1 MCAEIRLFSVL
12 FIIGYSLFWVALFT
26 PCVHSCVAISKIV
39 TGGCRLTVLNPDS
52 IFYDNNVTLVFT
64 LVQRSIEDK
73 PELISN
79 FNNTVKH
86 TFNTIV
92 NDTYTFTFV
101 LPRVSGVNAEDYYV
115 KTDKCS
121 SGVVRICPLVKPTT
135 PSQSPK
141 PEVTSVVSTL
151 TTKQGLHS
159 SAQTTQSSTVKPTTP
174 SQSPKPE
181 VTNVVSTLTTKQ
193 GLTSS
198 AQITQSSTDKPSDT
212 SSTTKSQ
219 PIYNE
224 ANTDSIDARVLNQS
238 AANDGSQNVIIAVAC
253 VVSVVII
260 VIAVVI
266 AVVCMKRKRR
276 SMANVP
282 LQDTPRED
290 QVAQE
295 EGYAS
300 IGGSEC
306 QYAVVNKPKKLSTL
320 QEKQDSPVENKPME
334 IQSKPEKPSGAG
346 ELIYADLDKEAL
358 TAKPINST
366 PAGTV
371 EYVGIDFARTV
382 ALPDANKQEE

>member
-151 TTKQGLHS
+151 TTKQGL
-159 SAQTTQSSTVKPTTP
+159 
-174 SQSPKPE
+174 
-181 VTNVVSTLTTKQ
+181 
-193 GLTSS
+193 TSS
-198 AQITQSSTDKPSDT
+198 AQITQSSTETTRSTQTSSAQSTWRINDKPSDT